1 MPILDE
7 AAAGAVTHPKIRR
20 IHDYWLTKRA
30 DRLMP
35 RRADIDPLELKDCL
49 GNLCL
54 VEVTGDSPPRFRY
67 RLDGSNLALSTG
79 FDMTG
84 KFLDQMP
91 DERYRDFVTAIYLR
105 VLEAK
110 APVFVANQE
119 DWKGYDLDVSSVTLP
134 LSNDGTRVDA
144 ILDAIF
150 PEIQA

>member
-7 AAAGAVTHPKIRR
+7 AAAGAIAHPKIRR
-20 IHDYWLTKRA
+20 IHDYWLAKRA
-30 DRLMP
+30 GRPMP
-35 RRADIDPLELKDCL
+35 SRADIDPLELKDCL

-54 VEVTGDSPPRFRY
+54 VEVIGDAPPRFRY
-67 RLDGSNLALSTG
+67 RLDGSNLALATG

-91 DERYRDFVTAIYLR
+91 DERYRSFVTAIYLR

-134 LSNDGTRVDA
+134 LSNDGARVDT

-150 PEIQA
+150 PEAQL

>member
-7 AAAGAVTHPKIRR
+7 AAAGAITHPKIRR
-20 IHDYWLTKRA
+20 IHDYWLAKRA
-30 DRLMP
+30 GRPMP
-35 RRADIDPLELKDCL
+35 SRADIDPLELKDCL

-54 VEVTGDSPPRFRY
+54 IEVVGDAPPRFRY

-91 DERYRDFVTAIYLR
+91 DERYRGFVTAIYLR
-105 VLEAK
+105 VLEAR

-119 DWKGYDLDVSSVTLP
+119 DWKGYDLNVSSVTLP
-134 LSNDGTRVDA
+134 LSNDGARVDA

-150 PEIQA
+150 PEVQL